1 MNNLNQVKLL
11 LIHKADP
18 NMINSEGISPLH
30 IAVLKGNIN
39 IIKVLLDNKANPNLQ
54 SRSFNQTPLHFA
66 YQQNVGEDIIN
77 LLLKYE
83 ASNLYIDKSN
93 KKPSDYVLIPDSDN
107 NNTNT
112 YRENTFTLENQLDCF
127 TSVNK
132 DSTAKKNKEIVDTLP
147 SNNLNIPPFEIKITN
162 DMQNKL
168 NSITIVTPKKEENKC
183 LDDSLEEDDDKSKA
197 VYVSDFPLSSM
208 KKENNQ
214 DEETIYK
221 KIIIAKRLNLSSHS
235 KNNESNIIKN
245 DTCVYINEKHHLNT
259 NPNNKLASFLNSTG
273 NENTDIDINPY
284 STMIKH
290 NNITNMYSNYS
301 TQPQTSKFI
310 NSLNKKSN
318 TQIYD
323 TVSEFTIQKVLP
335 SEQQTHMKKVDIDK
349 LKTWLSNLN
358 LYQYVNLFISNN
370 LDMNTL
376 IRLMGRNETKIKYD
390 DLDMLGIKKPG
401 HIYRILTK
409 LEIDIGKIDKS
420 VIEFILPYNK
430 IINSLDGLSINNLNL
445 KISNEYCCGC
455 FHPNQNDIKNDIKS
469 FLKRN
474 NLLNLYPNF
483 YHNGFDSI
491 EFVLLQMYSSS
502 PITSETLEDCFHI
515 YEEEYRIKVLDAI
528 KEEIQMI
535 NFFIN
540 SNEYINNKSKYQY
553 INIQLERD
561 EFKGLNVVH
570 NNKSKCNSSQCII
583 F

>member
-1 MNNLNQVKLL
+1 MNNLAQVELL

-18 NMINSEGISPLH
+18 NMSNSEGISPLH

-39 IIKVLLDNKANPNLQ
+39 IIKVLLDNKANPNLP

-83 ASNLYIDKSN
+83 ASNLFIDKSN
-93 KKPSDYVLIPDSDN
+93 KKPSDYVIIPDSDN

-132 DSTAKKNKEIVDTLP
+132 ESSSKKSNKEIIDTVP

-162 DMQNKL
+162 DLQSKV
-168 NSITIVTPKKEENKC
+168 NSITIVTPTKEQC
-183 LDDSLEEDDDKSKA
+183 LEDSLEEDEDKSKA
-197 VYVSDFPLSSM
+197 YYVSDFPLSSM
-208 KKENNQ
+208 KKENKEKNQ

-235 KNNESNIIKN
+235 KN
-245 DTCVYINEKHHLNT
+245 DTCVYSNKQHRLNT
-259 NPNNKLASFLNSTG
+259 NPNNKLASFLNSTC
-273 NENTDIDINPY
+273 NENTDLDINPY

-290 NNITNMYSNYS
+290 NNFNNMYSNYS

-310 NSLNKKSN
+310 NSLNKKAQS
-318 TQIYD
+318 QVYD

-335 SEQQTHMKKVDIDK
+335 SEHHSTMSKEDTDRI
-349 LKTWLSNLN
+349 KTWLSNIN
-358 LYQYVNLFISNN
+358 LYQYSNLFISNN
-370 LDMNTL
+370 LDMNTM
-376 IRLMGRNETKIKYD
+376 IGLMSSNETKIKYD
-390 DLDMLGIKKPG
+390 DLEMLGIKKPG

-409 LEIDIGKIDKS
+409 LDIDIGKIDRTI
-420 VIEFILPYNK
+420 IEFILPYNK
-430 IINSLDGLSINNLNL
+430 IVNSIDGLSINNLNL

-455 FHPNQNDIKNDIKS
+455 IHPSKTDVKNDIKS
-469 FLKRN
+469 FLQRN
-474 NLLNLYPNF
+474 NLLQLYPNF

-491 EFVLLQMYSSS
+491 EFILLQMYSSS

-515 YEEEYRIKVLDAI
+515 YEEEERIKILDAI
-528 KEEIQMI
+528 KEEIQKI
-535 NFFIN
+535 NLFVN
-540 SNEYINNKSKYQY
+540 STEYINNKKEYHY
-553 INIQLERD
+553 INMQLERD
-561 EFKGLNVVH
+561 EFKGLNMVTG
-570 NNKSKCNSSQCII
+570 NKSKCNSTQCII